1 MRDGRGYLV
10 LGLFTIT
17 IAGCSDGAHQTTSAD
32 LANESVGEISAALT
46 PLPRHPACPLDPAL
60 VNPVTLHVAPPP
72 LGKPTNSGATS
83 ATPLDSLASAQAKI
97 PANFATD
104 YQIVVHGGE
113 YRAQTVV
120 WSTLSSTHRV
130 HIVAAANETPVFNG
144 LAPNATLTKLPW
156 LLQLTVPDT
165 RADATTNFLVRG
177 LTIEYYAE
185 AGVILDGNGSD
196 LAHPFSCATFIDNT
210 LLNIGHSFAECSNG
224 LLTSCNE
231 AGWGCACT
239 GFAGFDVMGVSKSVF
254 VNNKIINAID
264 PPNAQGIGGDAIH
277 AFYLYA
283 AGNNIIKDNY
293 IRANSGPPMKIRQDN
308 SGSPGSSDN
317 QFINN
322 YIERSGGTTDRRD
335 AFFYSQSTSD
345 ISTNNLLSGNVLTF
359 PYKSGFFN
367 ELASP
372 TAPYTNLAAALDSKL
387 YQGGW
392 PTLETP
398 TAVTSAD
405 IDNDG
410 KDEIFVALYYP
421 NEHFTKVVYS
431 EGGSRELSEV
441 AYTSSIWQVN
451 HLVAG
456 KFGGQGMTVVA
467 DFYDPVAGKTQVA
480 GGSLDA
486 DGKYK
491 LGTGNN
497 LIKHDNS
504 GGWRITAMAAGQVAG
519 TTQPQLFSAF
529 TSGGVAQIVRGD
541 GFTNESGASHLG
553 FDNNGVLYS
562 SNKFEIPAMT
572 TGKIDGSG
580 TVKLIT
586 AFFHPSVTVQTAIY
600 IGSGS
605 GPNSANDALI
615 WSDPTDRVTSLTA
628 GKFDGTNERLI
639 TGIKSGTTGKIYAQ
653 VGTSPIN
660 IKGTLLYSN
669 SVWGIAG
676 VARGEVNASGAGD
689 EVIAAFDRSTAT
701 QIYVGDGVTSAT
713 NDGADALY
721 RGP

>member
-1 MRDGRGYLV
+1 MVSVAG
-10 LGLFTIT
+10 
-17 IAGCSDGAHQTTSAD
+17 IAIGCSDEAQQAPVTALTGENVGAS
-32 LANESVGEISAALT
+32 SAALT
-46 PLPRHPACPLDPAL
+46 TIPRHPACPLDPVL
-60 VNPVTLHVAPPP
+60 INPVTLHVAPPP
-72 LGKPTNSGATS
+72 LGKPTNSGSTA
-83 ATPLDSLASAQAKI
+83 AAPLDSLASAQAKI
-97 PANFATD
+97 PANFTTD
-104 YQIVVHGGE
+104 YQILVHGGE

-120 WSTLSSTHRV
+120 WNTVSASHRV
-130 HIVAAANETPVFNG
+130 QIVAAPNETPVFNG
-144 LAPNATLTKLPW
+144 LEANATLTKLPW
-156 LLQLTVPDT
+156 LLQLTVPDA

-177 LTIEYYAE
+177 LTIQNYAE
-185 AGVILDGNGSD
+185 AGIILDGNGSD
-196 LAHPFSCATFIDNT
+196 SSHPFTCATFADNT
-210 LLNIGHSFAECSNG
+210 LLNIGDFYADCSNG
-224 LLTSCNE
+224 LLTSCSQP
-231 AGWGCACT
+231 GWGCACT
-239 GFAGFDVMGVSKSVF
+239 GFAGFDVMGSSNNVF

-264 PPNAQGIGGDAIH
+264 TPDAQGLGGDAIH

-283 AGNNIIKDNY
+283 ASGNIIKDNY

-317 QFINN
+317 QFIDN
-322 YIERSGGTTDRRD
+322 YIERSGGTTARRN

-345 ISTNNLLSGNVLTF
+345 VSTNNLLSGNVLTF
-359 PYKSGFFN
+359 PYKSGFVN
-367 ELASP
+367 ALASP
-372 TAPYTNLAAALDSKL
+372 TAPYTNLTAALDPKL
-387 YQGGW
+387 YEGGW

-398 TAVTSAD
+398 TALTSAD
-405 IDNDG
+405 INNDG

-456 KFGGQGMTVVA
+456 NFGGQGVTVIA
-467 DFYDPVAGKTQVA
+467 DFYDPSSGKTQVA

-486 DGKYK
+486 DGKYR

-519 TTQPQLFSAF
+519 TSQPQLFSAF

-541 GFTNESGASHLG
+541 GFTNESGASHPG
-553 FDNNGVLYS
+553 FDNDGVLYS
-562 SNKFEIPAMT
+562 SSQWQIPAMT
-572 TGKIDGSG
+572 TGKVDGSG
-580 TVKLIT
+580 TVKLVT
-586 AFFHPSVTVQTAIY
+586 AFFHPQTTVQSAIY

-605 GPNSANDALI
+605 GPNSANDALL

-628 GKFDGTNERLI
+628 GKFDGANERLI
-639 TGIKSGTTGKIYAQ
+639 TGIKSGGTGKIYAQ
-653 VGTSPIN
+653 VGTSPID

-669 SVWGIAG
+669 SAWDIAG
-676 VARGEVNASGAGD
+676 VARGEVNASGTGD
-689 EVIAAFDRSTAT
+689 EVIAAFDKSTAT

-713 NDGADALY
+713 NDGSDPLY